1 MAYRVLIVEDD
12 PMVAMINEQ
21 YVKQNKNFTVNTIC
35 RNGEEAL
42 NFLEGNKIDL
52 IVLDVYMPVMDGVE
66 TLKRIRDKKISSE
79 VIMVTAANDTNT
91 LEQTMHLG
99 VLDYLIKPFTLERF
113 LVALEKF
120 LSQKETLKQN
130 SIIDQNCIDRLMTQ
144 IGTRDKK
151 IKPTEY
157 PKGINKKTL
166 SSMIEYFNENPGWHS
181 VDMIAEKLKISIVT
195 VRHYMNYLVQQKS
208 IVEDINYETGGRP
221 CMLYKKSDCQE

>member
-21 YVKQNKNFTVNTIC
+21 YVKQNKNFTVSTIC

-144 IGTRDKK
+144 FGTQDKK

-166 SSMIEYFNENPGWHS
+166 SSMIEYFNENSGWQS

-221 CMLYKKSDCQE
+221 CMLYKKSYCQE

>member
-21 YVKQNKNFTVNTIC
+21 YVKQNKNFTVSTIC

-144 IGTRDKK
+144 IGTQDKK

-195 VRHYMNYLVQQKS
+195 VRHYMNYLVKKRFAL
-208 IVEDINYETGGRP
+208 EDVNYETGGRP
-221 CMLYKKSDCQE
+221 CMLYKKSDCHE

>member
-1 MAYRVLIVEDD
+1 MVYRVLIVEDD

-21 YVKQNKNFTVNTIC
+21 YVRQNKNFTVSSIC

-42 NFLEGNKIDL
+42 NFLEENEIDL

-79 VIMVTAANDTNT
+79 VVMVTAANDTNT

-99 VLDYLIKPFTLERF
+99 VLDYLIKPFTMERF
-113 LVALEKF
+113 LIALEKF
-120 LSQKETLKQN
+120 LSHTETLKQN
-130 SIIDQNCIDRLMTQ
+130 SIIDQNSIDRLMTQ
-144 IGTRDKK
+144 NNNQDKK
-151 IKPTEY
+151 IKSTEY

-166 SSMIEYFNENPGWHS
+166 SSMIEYFDENSGWQS
-181 VDMIAEKLKISIVT
+181 VDMIAEKLKISVVT
-195 VRHYMNYLVQQKS
+195 IRHYMNYLVQQKS

-221 CMLYKKSDCQE
+221 CMLYKKAD